1 MSSVTIRYPVSTTN
15 IKVENINNLTYL
27 TLSNPYSNQIEIV
40 RPVINPVQS
49 PLRLIPASPLR
60 LSPTSPLIP
69 QPYISPSGVG
79 ISPVPVRSYPPGYIP
94 SPRLVQTPQGPV
106 SLPSSVNPSLNIL
119 PYENAP
125 IVPILESDKLS
136 CMGQEDT
143 LIVKIRGLV
152 NVDDIIKNI
161 EAYVHVKCTEVR
173 IGMGAKL
180 LIIFFNDRTS
190 LDFAY
195 EVLNSTYQGSLDM
208 EIYK

>member
-79 ISPVPVRSYPPGYIP
+79 ISPVPVRSYPPGY
-94 SPRLVQTPQGPV
+94 T
-106 SLPSSVNPSLNIL
+106 PSSVNPSLNIL